1 MDENLWSGDLGSTPF
16 PHVLFRLWEN
26 RRSGALKIS
35 LEESD
40 KTIFFA
46 NGDLALAVASVSDI
60 SFQRRLLAGRALTA
74 MQAEDGAGYA
84 RKNGIPFAR
93 ALIERDILPIRRVW
107 NLLADFW
114 AEDIFPLFDRTQ
126 GDYVFDPEARLPEEK
141 IFASLPT
148 LPFILQAIRRMKNHR
163 LIEAWLPAET
173 EAVQVLAPAQA
184 DFLQLDPHEKH
195 ILRLMIQSACLGDL
209 YTLSLAGKKE
219 TQKVV
224 YALIHLGLA
233 GPPQPRNKMKSPGE
247 MSSAGLEKTWND
259 FNDKCAYIYKY
270 ISKEIG
276 PVALSVLEKAL
287 DEVRMRLA
295 PPLQGLHLR
304 PDGRV
309 ELKPF
314 PLLSLSFFNEES
326 RKNFLHLLNEVLAA
340 EVLSVKKTLGNAH
353 EAAVVKNLEKIGEPG

>member
-1 MDENLWSGDLGSTPF
+1 MAENLWSGDLASTPF
-16 PHVLFRLWEN
+16 PQVLFRLWEN

-35 LEESD
+35 LEEGD

-46 NGDLALAVASVSDI
+46 KGDLALAVTSVSDS

-74 MQAEDGAGYA
+74 LQAEDGIGYA
-84 RKNGIPFAR
+84 RQNGIPFAR
-93 ALIERDILPIRRVW
+93 ALIERDILPVRHVW
-107 NLLADFW
+107 DLLVEFW
-114 AEDIFPLFDRTQ
+114 AEDILPLFDRTQ

-141 IFASLPT
+141 IFTSLPT

-163 LIEAWLPAET
+163 LIETWLPAESET
-173 EAVQVLAPAQA
+173 VQVLTPAQP

-195 ILRLMIQSACLGDL
+195 VLKLMVQSACLGDL
-209 YTLSLAGKKE
+209 YALSLAGKKE

-233 GPPQPRNKMKSPGE
+233 GPPQPRNKIKSPAE
-247 MSSAGLEKTWND
+247 PSSVGLEKTWND
-259 FNDKCAYIYKY
+259 FNERCAYIYKY
-270 ISKEIG
+270 ISKELG
-276 PVALSVLEKAL
+276 PVALSVLEKTL
-287 DEVRMRLA
+287 DEVRTKLA
-295 PPLQGLHLR
+295 PSLQGLHLR

-314 PLLSLSFFNEES
+314 PLLSLSLFNEES
-326 RKNFLHLLNEVLAA
+326 RKNFLYLLNEVLAA
-340 EVLSVKKTLGNAH
+340 EVLTVKRTLGNAH